1 MGEEG
6 PADGYS
12 LPSFHRRRAGR
23 ATEHPQTTH
32 HHTGGREAAA
42 TTKKRQSNQGIWNVT
57 HRENCVKWNHE
68 GAPRGSL
75 RDADR

>member
-1 MGEEG
+1 M
-6 PADGYS
+6 ATVF

-23 ATEHPQTTH
+23 ATEQRQTTH
-32 HHTGGREAAA
+32 HGTRGCGDDQ
-42 TTKKRQSNQGIWNVT
+42 RQSNQGIWNVT